1 VVDKVTLP
9 GYPSRFVLE
18 GVRRVHFFEGG
29 PRCPEDVCYPSCVA
43 ACLEYL
49 GEDLGCKE
57 ISAHGE
63 TWRLDW
69 GYTFFMGVSGSAFRL
84 SWRDGWHKDNVEI
97 MYMSDDPAAP
107 FVKPFEAV
115 GYDHEILLPA
125 SGRDNRAYFL
135 ERIKQSLAGERRPVI
150 AFGIIGPPES
160 CIVTGYDEG
169 GDVLIGW
176 NFFQGMPEFSAGVEF
191 EPSGYFR
198 KRDWFRGTDD
208 SFVIIG
214 DKAQPPLRH
223 DVYRRAMEWGLKVL
237 RTREVSMYDGPRH
250 SGLSAFDAWAERI
263 AREEEFDTED
273 FSALRQRHSVHD
285 DAIGTVAEGRWYAA
299 QFLKRMADDEQAM
312 RPQLL
317 AAAACFEAEH
327 DLMWKVWGLGG
338 GNGRSD
344 NHIRQ
349 FAKPEARRAMAPIIL
364 AARDKDAE
372 AACHIEKALSLQES
386 IKPADICDQ

>member
-1 VVDKVTLP
+1 MPEQATPPSYP
-9 GYPSRFVLE
+9 GRFVLE

-43 ACLEYL
+43 ACLEYI
-49 GEDLGCKE
+49 GEDLGCRE

-63 TWRLDW
+63 PWRLDW
-69 GYTFFMGVSGSAFRL
+69 GYTFVMGVSGSAFRL
-84 SWRDGWHKDNVEI
+84 SWRDGWHNDNVEI

-115 GYDHEILLPA
+115 AYGCEILLMKE
-125 SGRDNRAYFL
+125 GRDNRAYFL
-135 ERIKQSLAGERRPVI
+135 ERIKQSVVDKHRPLI

-169 GDVLIGW
+169 GDALIGW
-176 NFFQGMPEFSAGVEF
+176 NFFQNMPEVNAGVEF

-214 DKAQPPLRH
+214 DKTQRPPLH
-223 DVYRRAMEWGLKVL
+223 DVYRRALDWGLKVL
-237 RTREVSMYDGPRH
+237 RTREVSIYEGPRY
-250 SGLSAFDAWAERI
+250 SGQSAFDAWAEHI
-263 AREEEFDTED
+263 AREEEFHTAD

-285 DAIGTVAEGRWYAA
+285 DAISTVAEGRWYGA
-299 QFLKRMADDEQAM
+299 QFLKGMADDEPAM
-312 RPQLL
+312 REELL
-317 AAAACFEAEH
+317 AAAACFEGEH
-327 DLMWKVWGLGG
+327 DLMWKIWGLGG

-349 FAKPEARRAMAPIIL
+349 FAQPEARRSMVPLIL
-364 AARDKDAE
+364 AARNKDAE
-372 AACHIEKALSLQES
+372 AACHIEKALSL
-386 IKPADICDQ
+386 